1 MTEQTVTGPSGAETS
16 DDPRAGERSR
26 SGGVRQWA
34 VRQWAV
40 RRWALG
46 ACVAAAL
53 VLGACGSGDDDADD
67 GTETGDSTTSVASQ
81 FGSSM
86 GVDEV
91 TADAVSRLGDGP
103 GAGEAWTIPVGL
115 SICGR
120 FIEPLTG
127 SGERVTS
134 SADGTVT
141 VRSTD
146 GTAPT
151 VGDLADATG
160 MTLTNGSITLP
171 STAVP
176 AELDSTEP
184 PTPVAG
190 ATLSDG
196 DSCGPSDGAVEVW
209 VYSAAASESG
219 DGIMV
224 VTDDPAAVPFAE
236 EGMSIVVAFAPESSL
251 PTLPPSALTRG

>member
-1 MTEQTVTGPSGAETS
+1 MTVHSHHARYARHTRHVA
-16 DDPRAGERSR
+16 ALAAI
-26 SGGVRQWA
+26 VALAA
-34 VRQWAV
+34 VG
-40 RRWALG
+40 G
-46 ACVAAAL
+46 AC
-53 VLGACGSGDDDADD
+53 SSDDDASD
-67 GTETGDSTTSVASQ
+67 ETASTSSTSTSAASQ

-91 TADAVSRLGDGP
+91 DASAVSELGDGP
-103 GAGEAWTIPVGL
+103 PAGTTWTIPVGL

-127 SGERVTS
+127 THGGVTAG
-134 SADGTVT
+134 ADGTVAVT
-141 VRSTD
+141 GGDAT
-146 GTAPT
+146 PT
-151 VGDLADATG
+151 VGDLAEAMG
-160 MTLTNGSITLP
+160 IVLEPGSITMP
-171 STAVP
+171 SNAVP

-190 ATLSDG
+190 ATLADG
-196 DSCGPSDGAVEVW
+196 DSCGSSNGEVQVW

-236 EGMSIVVAFAPESSL
+236 DGMSIVVAFAPESSL